1 MFLLTML
8 ACIIGYEKD
17 AGVTTVSI
25 EQTRAAHYYYYDPA
39 IQSSVRIQS
48 YADGETTGHGSGNY
62 FKIGNHKFIVSAA
75 HIITE
80 GETLKVQDYDATV
93 ELIPFLIDQSVDL
106 AFFIP
111 KRDLTSVRPVSY
123 RTSKKLDITG
133 DSVVYAGF
141 PADLEKAVFHGSVAL
156 TDRTC
161 FMMQSFALPGA
172 SGSVVFDN
180 KGMAVGVLSA
190 IKVGMHN
197 LSPFPQLHESLVY
210 VNRLTDYDR
219 YRLEELIVQWK
230 SLK

>member
-1 MFLLTML
+1 
-8 ACIIGYEKD
+8 
-17 AGVTTVSI
+17 
-25 EQTRAAHYYYYDPA
+25 
-39 IQSSVRIQS
+39 
-48 YADGETTGHGSGNY
+48 
-62 FKIGNHKFIVSAA
+62 
-75 HIITE
+75 
-80 GETLKVQDYDATV
+80 
-93 ELIPFLIDQSVDL
+93 L

-141 PADLEKAVFHGSVAL
+141 PADLEKSVFHGTVAL

-180 KGMAVGVLSA
+180 KGMVVGVLSA

-210 VNRLTDYDR
+210 VNRLTAYDR
-219 YRLEELIVQWK
+219 YKLEELILQWK